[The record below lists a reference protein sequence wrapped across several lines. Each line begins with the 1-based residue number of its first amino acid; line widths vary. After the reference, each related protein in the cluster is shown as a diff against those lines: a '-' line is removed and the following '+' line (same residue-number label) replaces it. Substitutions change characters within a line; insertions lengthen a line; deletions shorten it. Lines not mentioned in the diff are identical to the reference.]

1 MTLLTRLGRLLRA
14 DLNAVLDG
22 LEEPATL
29 LRQAVREMQSA
40 LDAEHREAARLG
52 DEAQRLAQA
61 AQECQARL
69 ASMDEELSLCL
80 AADEDALARDLVR
93 RKLETA
99 RHAAR
104 LEERRQA
111 LADAGQR
118 LAARI
123 AAHARQLQALRDEAS
138 VHDTL
143 EVAASDHARCI
154 TPSTAPIS
162 AAEIEVA
169 LLRERQRRAQS

>member
-14 DLNAVLDG
+14 DLNAVLDD

-29 LRQAVREMQSA
+29 LRQATREMQSA
-40 LDAEHREAARLG
+40 LDAEHSEAARLG

-61 AQECQARL
+61 AQECATRL
-69 ASMDEELSLCL
+69 AALDEELTLCF
-80 AADEDALARDLVR
+80 AADADALARDLVR

-99 RHAAR
+99 RHAGQ

-111 LADAGQR
+111 LAEARQR

-123 AAHARQLQALRDEAS
+123 AEHAQRLQALRNEAS
-138 VHDTL
+138 LHETL
-143 EVAASDHARCI
+143 EVARDDHARSV
-154 TPSTAPIS
+154 TATAPIS